1 MLHLCIKLFIMLLKN
16 HKPILHLFFLSVA
29 AYIVHKAMFLFFNIQ
44 DQNFHYSLEFL
55 YMIFLAFATVLF
67 LILLKFKTTHF
78 DNIGMLFMGG
88 TFIQMFFLYIV
99 LRPVLVDKL
108 QNMVVEKINFFIT
121 FILFL
126 LFETLLTIRLLNEKR

>member
-88 TFIQMFFLYIV
+88 TFIQMFFLYFV
-99 LRPVLVDKL
+99 LRPILIDKL
-108 QNMVVEKINFFIT
+108 QNMAIEKMNFFIT

-126 LFETLLTIRLLNEKR
+126 IFETLLTIRLLNEKH